1 MIFLYNTISILY
13 KKNITKGSIN
23 SNSITILYMS
33 FKIKCNIFT
42 SMTLKKQYK
51 NKANKMLFNVY
62 FTKKELSIKEF
73 NFL

>member
-1 MIFLYNTISILY
+1 
-13 KKNITKGSIN
+13 
-23 SNSITILYMS
+23 MS
-33 FKIKCNIFT
+33 FKIKCNRLT
-42 SMTLKKQYK
+42 SITLKKQYK